1 MSWLRL
7 TFVALS
13 SLLLLLLVLVG
24 LLLFTAAGNQLLWQ
38 QLQSSQPTLQ
48 GELASGH
55 LGQGWTFRHLDYRSS
70 LLDVQADELRLKWQL
85 GALLSGRLLIDEVQL
100 DQGRIQI
107 HPLADPLPDPESE
120 ELLQTEPMDQLI
132 QLPFGIQLKRLL
144 VRDFVLTTPDVR
156 VAVGRLQ
163 AAANWHGSRL
173 QLEHAD
179 GADVDVALL
188 PSPKSSATKK
198 ETTAPPLTKPFDA
211 RVVQQ
216 QIELLPKVFLPF
228 TLEVE
233 QFNVQ
238 RARYH
243 QTGFDTGL
251 FDVQARAGF
260 EGVELRVAQ
269 LQVWHPW
276 GELRLKGQMTFQD
289 YYPMQFELQG
299 LSKVPWLDKQ
309 LVGRQARLS
318 AVGPLTDLQTKLVV
332 EGTEGLTMKARLN
345 TLAPDL
351 PFETEAQ
358 WQTLQWPLKAAE
370 YALTKGTL
378 RASGRLS
385 DYRAS
390 LRSQVK
396 VQELP
401 ISKLDVTLTGSLDG
415 IALAP
420 LNITTGHS
428 HLGATGKLS
437 WVRGIHWLGKL
448 EAKSSNLQEWL
459 PELSGRINGSVTSEF
474 AQNDDHWQLKLPAIQ
489 ASGQLN
495 GYPLTLSGKLSGDDR
510 MAWRFERIAL
520 NSGGNQ
526 LLLDGE
532 LASRWR
538 LHGTLQAPKLDV
550 LYPELGGAMS
560 GQLSL
565 SGNAQTPV
573 IQASLQ
579 ADEVSLAGTR
589 LRQLALDVSM
599 SLGTLWQ
606 GDAKLTLGRLRSG
619 SQRLQ
624 DLELSITGTEKSHQ
638 IALQFQGKPIAS
650 TLALQGRWTGHQWQ
664 GELGSGQLETPIGPW
679 HLVSPLTLAIA
690 PSSPSVVLGSQCWRS
705 EKSSFCVDATELS
718 PQQGELNVALTDF
731 ATQTLQPFLPERMDW
746 VGVLGLQGNVGWK
759 QGIPHAN
766 LQLVSEPGKL
776 IADEFASAY
785 DQLAISTQLDAQ
797 QGKLELHFSS
807 QQLGKAD
814 INLLLTDPM
823 GERGLGGEL
832 SISHLRL
839 YGIAPLFDELK
850 RTRGRIDAKGRM
862 AGTLSKP
869 LFYGRVALSEGEVET
884 STELAVIKA
893 LHTELLID
901 GSRATLAGDMKVG
914 KGTLALNGD
923 VDWSQEPLS
932 GQLRVRADTLEIG
945 LAGYGRARVSSNL
958 TLALGDTIRL
968 EGQVQ
973 IPWARIKVKSLPDSA
988 VSVSED
994 VEVVDP
1000 RRKTAP
1006 PPKAALPIW
1015 LDVSLGL
1022 GGDVQLDALGLK
1034 TKLVGGVRVVQDPET
1049 PLRVDG
1055 EIALNDGR
1063 FKSFGQNLLIQEGKL
1078 LFSGNPTAPY
1088 LLVKAERDPETM
1100 EDKDITVGV
1109 KVSGPASQP
1118 RIEIYSEPQLS
1129 QTERLS
1135 YLLRGKSSSS
1145 SGTTS
1150 NDEAMTGILLG
1161 AGLSQANGLV
1171 SGIVENFGFSDVSL
1185 DSTGSGDDTQVSIS
1199 GYLMPGL
1206 QLQYGVG
1213 VFTSI
1218 GEVKLRYELM
1228 PRLYVQALSGLN
1240 QALDLFY
1247 KFEF

>member
-7 TFVALS
+7 TLVALS
-13 SLLLLLLVLVG
+13 SLFLLFLVLLG
-24 LLLFTAAGNQLLWQ
+24 LLLFTSAGNQLLWQ
-38 QLQSSQPTLQ
+38 QLQSSQPALQ
-48 GELASGH
+48 GELADGH
-55 LGQGWTFRHLDYRSS
+55 LGQGWTFRHLYYRSS
-70 LLDVQADELRLKWQL
+70 LLDVQADELHLKWQL
-85 GALLSGRLLIDEVQL
+85 GALLSGRLLIDDVQL
-100 DQGRIQI
+100 HQGHIQI
-107 HPLADPLPDPESE
+107 HPLLDSDADPEPEA
-120 ELLQTEPMDQLI
+120 LLQPEQKQSLI
-132 QLPFGIQLKRLL
+132 LLPFDIQLKRLL

-163 AAANWHGSRL
+163 AAANWQGSRL
-173 QLEHAD
+173 QLEQAT
-179 GADVDVALL
+179 GSDVDVALL
-188 PSPKSSATKK
+188 PSPTSSSTKK
-198 ETTAPPLTKPFDA
+198 EPAAAPLAKPFDA
-211 RVVQQ
+211 RMIQQ
-216 QIELLPKVFLPF
+216 QIESLPKVFLPF
-228 TLEVE
+228 QLEVM
-233 QFNVQ
+233 QFDVQ
-238 RARYH
+238 GARYH

-251 FDVQARAGF
+251 FDVQASAGF
-260 EGVELRVAQ
+260 EGVELSVTQ
-269 LQVWHPW
+269 LLVRHSW
-276 GELRLKGQMTFQD
+276 GDLQLKGQMTFQD

-299 LSKVPWLDKQ
+299 LSNVPWLDKQ
-309 LVGRQARLS
+309 LMGRQARVS
-318 AVGPLTDLQTKLVV
+318 ASGPLTDLQTKLVV
-332 EGTEGLTMKARLN
+332 EGPEGLTMTARLN

-351 PFETEAQ
+351 PFETEVK
-358 WQTLQWPLKAAE
+358 WQKLQWPLKAAE
-370 YALTKGTL
+370 YELSKGSL

-396 VQELP
+396 VQQLP
-401 ISKLDVTLTGSLDG
+401 VSKLDVTLTGSLDG
-415 IALAP
+415 IAVAP
-420 LNITTGHS
+420 LKVTTGHS

-459 PELSGRINGSVTSEF
+459 PKLSGRINGSVTSEF
-474 AQNDDHWQLKLPAIQ
+474 TLNDHHWQLKLPSIQ

-495 GYPLTLSGKLSGDDR
+495 GYPLTLSGKISGDDR
-510 MAWRFERIAL
+510 MAWRFDRIAL

-550 LYPELGGAMS
+550 LYPELDGAMS
-560 GQLSL
+560 GQFTL
-565 SGNAQTPV
+565 SGNAKTPV

-579 ADEVSLAGTR
+579 SAELSLAGTR
-589 LRQLALDVSM
+589 LRQLALDVSV
-599 SLGTLWQ
+599 SLGALWQ
-606 GDAKLTLGRLRSG
+606 GDAKLSLGRLRSG

-624 DLELSITGTEKSHQ
+624 DLELSITGTEKAHQ
-638 IALQFQGKPIAS
+638 IELQFKGKPIAS
-650 TLALQGRWTGHQWQ
+650 TLALQGRWSGHQWQ
-664 GELGSGQLETPIGPW
+664 GELGSGQLDTPIGSW
-679 HLVSPLTLAIA
+679 HLASPLTLAISA
-690 PSSPSVVLGSQCWRS
+690 SQQRIALGSQCWRS
-705 EKSSFCVDATELS
+705 DKSSFCVDATELS
-718 PQQGELNVALTDF
+718 SQQGELNVALTDF
-731 ATQTLQPFLPERMDW
+731 ATQKLQPFLPERMDW

-776 IADEFASAY
+776 IADEFVSAY
-785 DQLAISTQLDAQ
+785 DQLSISTQLDAQ
-797 QGKLELHFSS
+797 QGKLVLHFSS
-807 QQLGKAD
+807 RQLGKAD

-823 GERGLGGEL
+823 GERNLGGEL
-832 SISHLRL
+832 SISNLRL

-884 STELAVIKA
+884 LTELAVIKA

-914 KGTLALNGD
+914 KGTLALNGH

-932 GQLRVRADTLEIG
+932 GQLRVRADTLEVG

-958 TLALGDTIRL
+958 TLALGDTIRV

-988 VSVSED
+988 VTVSED
-994 VEVVDP
+994 VQVVNP
-1000 RRKTAP
+1000 RRKATPAP
-1006 PPKAALPIW
+1006 KTPFPLW
-1015 LDVSLGL
+1015 LDISLGL

-1034 TKLVGGVRVVQDPET
+1034 TKLVGGVRIVENPGT

-1078 LFSGNPTAPY
+1078 LFSGNPTTPY
-1088 LLVKAERDPETM
+1088 LLVKAERDPDTM
-1100 EDKDITVGV
+1100 EDKDVTVGV

-1118 RIEIYSEPQLS
+1118 RVEIYSEPQLS
-1129 QTERLS
+1129 QTEKLS

>member
-24 LLLFTAAGNQLLWQ
+24 LLLFTGAGNRLLWQ
-38 QLQSSQPTLQ
+38 QLQISQPTLR
-48 GELASGH
+48 GELTSGH
-55 LGQGWTFRHLDYRSS
+55 LGQGWTFRHLDYRSA
-70 LLDVQADELRLKWQL
+70 LLDVQADELHLKWQL
-85 GALLSGRLLIDEVQL
+85 GALLTGHLLIDEVQL
-100 DQGRIQI
+100 DKGRIQI
-107 HPLADPLPDPESE
+107 HPLADPLPEPEPE
-120 ELLQTEPMDQLI
+120 ELLDTESTDQLI
-132 QLPFGIQLKRLL
+132 QLPFGIELKRLL

-163 AAANWHGSRL
+163 AAAQWQGSRL
-173 QLEHAD
+173 RLEQAD

-188 PSPKSSATKK
+188 PSPKSSATQK
-198 ETTAPPLTKPFDA
+198 ETAAPPLTKPFDA
-211 RVVQQ
+211 NVVQQ
-216 QIELLPKVFLPF
+216 QIELLPKVFLPVS
-228 TLEVE
+228 LEVE
-233 QFNVQ
+233 QFKVQ

-251 FDVQARAGF
+251 FDVQARVGF

-276 GELRLKGQMTFQD
+276 GELRLKGQMTFLD

-299 LSKVPWLDKQ
+299 LSKMPWLDKQ
-309 LVGRQARLS
+309 LVGRQARLNV
-318 AVGPLTDLQTKLVV
+318 AGPLTDLQTKLVV
-332 EGTEGLTMKARLN
+332 EGTEGLVMKARLN

-370 YALTKGTL
+370 DALTKGAL

-396 VQELP
+396 VQGLP
-401 ISKLDVTLTGSLDG
+401 LSKLDVTLTGSLDG
-415 IALAP
+415 IALAS
-420 LNITTGHS
+420 LGITTGHS

-437 WVRGIHWLGKL
+437 WVNGIHWSGKL

-474 AQNDDHWQLKLPAIQ
+474 ALNDGHWQLKLPTIQ

-495 GYPLTLSGKLSGDDR
+495 GYPLTLSGKLSGDDQ
-510 MAWRFERIAL
+510 MAWRFEQIRVR
-520 NSGGNQ
+520 SGGNQ
-526 LLLDGE
+526 LSLDGE
-532 LASRWR
+532 LASRWQLQGR
-538 LHGTLQAPKLDV
+538 LLAPKLET
-550 LYPELGGAMS
+550 LHPELDGGID
-560 GQLSL
+560 GQFAL
-565 SGNAQTPV
+565 SGNATTPV
-573 IQASLQ
+573 VTVKLQ
-579 ADEVSLAGTR
+579 AESISFSGTR
-589 LRQLALDVSM
+589 LRQLALDASV
-599 SLGTLWQ
+599 SLGALWQ
-606 GDAKLTLGRLRSG
+606 GDAKLALGRLRSG

-624 DLELSITGTEKSHQ
+624 DLELSITGTEKAHQ
-638 IALQFQGKPIAS
+638 IALQFKGKPIAS
-650 TLALQGRWTGHQWQ
+650 TLALQGRWTGRQWQ
-664 GELGSGQLETPIGPW
+664 GVLGSGQLDTPIGPW
-679 HLVSPLTLAIA
+679 HLVSPLTLAIT

-718 PQQGELNVALTDF
+718 PQQGELNLALTDF
-731 ATQTLQPFLPERMDW
+731 ATQALQPFLPERMDW
-746 VGVLGLQGNVGWK
+746 VAVLGLKGNVGWR
-759 QGIPHAN
+759 QGVPHAN

-785 DQLAISTQLDAQ
+785 DQLTISTQLDAQ
-797 QGKLELHFSS
+797 QGKLALHFSS
-807 QQLGKAD
+807 LQLGKAD

-832 SISHLRL
+832 SISNLRL

-914 KGTLALNGD
+914 KGTLELNGD

-932 GQLRVRADTLEIG
+932 GQLRVQADTLEVG

-968 EGQVQ
+968 AGQVQ

-1006 PPKAALPIW
+1006 PPKAPLPIW

-1034 TKLVGGVRVVQDPET
+1034 TKLVGGVRVVQNPEI

-1118 RIEIYSEPQLS
+1118 KIEIYSEPQLS
-1129 QTERLS
+1129 QTEKLS
-1135 YLLRGKSSSS
+1135 YLLRGKSSTS